1 MTPKVSFLVPAYNAE
16 PFIEKLLNSIP
27 WAENIEVIARDDGS
41 TDKTAEILQRYKA
54 EHPDYNFTV
63 VIAESG
69 NAASN
74 YNALMQLA
82 TGEYIQYIDS
92 DDYLY
97 TDNYKHIIARMNG
110 EDCIYMNM
118 KVNSGEM
125 WKLTP
130 DTRSGWC
137 APWTRAM
144 RREFVKGIK
153 FPENRIADCDWFF
166 NQELLKRDPVSVF
179 TGIPAYHYN
188 FPRAGSLMDLK
199 SKGIIKERD

>member
-1 MTPKVSFLVPAYNAE
+1 MTPKLSFLIPSYNVE
-16 PFIEKLLNSIP
+16 PFIKKLLDSIP
-27 WAENIEVIARDDGS
+27 WGEDIEVIARDDGS
-41 TDKTAEILQRYKA
+41 KDRTVEILQQYKA
-54 EHPDYNFTV
+54 DHPDYNFTV
-63 VIAESG
+63 VTVESG
-69 NAASN
+69 SAASN

-97 TDNYKHIIARMNG
+97 TDKYKHIIARMNG
-110 EDCIYMNM
+110 EDCIYMDM
-118 KVNSGEM
+118 VVNSGET
-125 WKLTP
+125 WKLTH

-179 TGIPAYHYN
+179 TGIAAYHYN